1 MVPFIGATFNI
12 QQHMAKNVHAPL
24 YLCTFHHIMEI
35 DGRAERTQSF
45 FMKANTFIFST
56 SHMLKL
62 SKCFRLMSYFDLAWQ
77 TVFDVISAQD

>member
-1 MVPFIGATFNI
+1 MFFTYVSFIHMYMVPFIGATFNI

-35 DGRAERTQSF
+35 DRRAERTQSF

-56 SHMLKL
+56 NHMLKL
-62 SKCFRLMSYFDLAWQ
+62 SNQNASD
-77 TVFDVISAQD
+77 